1 MPTARA
7 TRNLAEYFTE
17 YISECT
23 YSKKLRP
30 ETIKSY
36 KIVFDHFSTMMPEV
50 TIPESLT
57 REMLNEFF
65 KRISTRERIVGRDTI
80 KTGLQDSTVKTYG
93 TKLST
98 FFTWLI
104 QQKTITE
111 NPLEHI
117 TLRHPQ
123 YKDKRALED
132 EEVRKIYSAI
142 VLHSKDALM
151 LKRDT
156 AMVSVLFFC
165 GLRLGEFISLQ
176 VTDVDFEKRLLTVR
190 SETSKSKRTRYVPIH
205 LTALLHLREYLK
217 ERNINRY
224 TTASLFVSYNED
236 NGLSRAGLKHW
247 VKRLIKLSGVKF
259 HLHRFRHCFA
269 TNLARNDIHLVK
281 ISKLM
286 GHTDIR
292 MTMAYLRSIDTEDME
307 ADINKLSI

>member
-1 MPTARA
+1 MKT
-7 TRNLAEYFTE
+7 LQQLFTE

-30 ETIKSY
+30 ATIRGY
-36 KIVFDHFSTMMPEV
+36 KITFDHFSTMMPEV
-50 TIPESLT
+50 TVPESLT

-65 KRISTRERIVGRDTI
+65 KRISTRERIVGKDTV
-80 KTGLQDSTVKTYG
+80 KVGLEDSTIKTYG
-93 TKLST
+93 TKLGT
-98 FFTWLI
+98 FFTWLV
-104 QQKTITE
+104 QQKIITE
-111 NPLEHI
+111 NPLEYI
-117 TLRHPQ
+117 KLRHPQ

-142 VLHSKDALM
+142 VLHSRDALM

-156 AMVSVLFFC
+156 AMVSVLLFC

-176 VTDVDFEKRLLTVR
+176 VMDVNIEKTMLAVR
-190 SETSKSKRTRYVPIH
+190 SETSKSKRMRYVPIH
-205 LTALLHLREYLK
+205 PTAVLHLREYIK
-217 ERNINRY
+217 ERNINGY
-224 TTASLFVSYNED
+224 TTGDLFVSTLED
-236 NGLSRAGLKHW
+236 KGLSRAGLKHW
-247 VKRLIKLSGVKF
+247 VQRLIKLSGVKF

-292 MTMAYLRSIDTEDME
+292 MTMAYLRSIDTEDLQ

>member
-1 MPTARA
+1 MPVARRP
-7 TRNLAEYFTE
+7 RNLQELFQE
-17 YISECT
+17 YINECE
-23 YSKKLRP
+23 YSKGLRP
-30 ETIKSY
+30 ETTKTY
-36 KIVFDHFSTMMPEV
+36 RIVFDHFSKMMPEV
-50 TIPESLT
+50 TTTELLT
-57 REMLNEFF
+57 RGMMNEFF

-80 KTGLQDSTVKTYG
+80 KTGLEDSTIKTYG

-104 QQKTITE
+104 QQKIIAE

-117 TLRHPQ
+117 KLRHPQ

-142 VLHSKDALM
+142 VLHSTDPLM

-156 AMVSVLFFC
+156 AMVSILFFC

-176 VTDVDFEKRLLTVR
+176 VTDVNMETRKLTVR
-190 SETSKSKRTRYVPIH
+190 SETSKSKRVRYIPLH
-205 LTALLHLREYLK
+205 PTALLHLREYIK
-217 ERNINRY
+217 ERNTNGYR
-224 TTASLFVSYNED
+224 TADLFVSWNED
-236 NGLSRAGLKHW
+236 KGLSRAGLKHW
-247 VKRLIKLSGVKF
+247 VQRLIKLSGVKF

-269 TNLARNDIHLVK
+269 TNLARNDTQLVK

-292 MTMAYLRSIDTEDME
+292 MTMAYLRSIDAGDLED
-307 ADINKLSI
+307 DINKLSI

>member
-1 MPTARA
+1 MPLVKKP
-7 TRNLAEYFTE
+7 RNLQELFNE
-17 YISECT
+17 YINECE
-23 YSKKLRP
+23 YSKGLRP
-30 ETIKSY
+30 ATIRGY

-50 TIPESLT
+50 TITESLT

-65 KRISTRERIVGRDTI
+65 KRISTRERIVGRDTKKI
-80 KTGLQDSTVKTYG
+80 GLEDSTVKTYG

-104 QQKTITE
+104 QQKIITE
-111 NPLEHI
+111 NPLEYI
-117 TLRHPQ
+117 KLRHPQ

-132 EEVRKIYSAI
+132 EEVRKIYAAI
-142 VLHSKDALM
+142 VLHPKDPLM

-156 AMVSVLFFC
+156 AMVSVLLFC

-176 VTDVDFEKRLLTVR
+176 VIDVDVEKTLLTVR

-205 LTALLHLREYLK
+205 PTALLHLKEYIK
-217 ERNINRY
+217 ERNINGYR
-224 TTASLFVSYNED
+224 TADLFVSYNED
-236 NGLSRAGLKHW
+236 KGLSRAGLKHW
-247 VKRLIKLSGVKF
+247 VQRLITLSGVKF

-269 TNLARNDIHLVK
+269 TNLAKKNVHLVK

-292 MTMAYLRSIDTEDME
+292 MTMVYLRSIDTEDMQ

>member
-1 MPTARA
+1 MGKT
-7 TRNLAEYFTE
+7 LQQLFTE
-17 YISECT
+17 YISECQH
-23 YSKKLRP
+23 SKKLRP

-65 KRISTRERIVGRDTI
+65 KRISTRERMVGRDTVKI
-80 KTGLQDSTVKTYG
+80 GLEDSTIKTYG

-104 QQKTITE
+104 QQRIIAE
-111 NPLEHI
+111 NPLQYI
-117 TLRHPQ
+117 KLRHPQ
-123 YKDKRALED
+123 YNDKRALED
-132 EEVRKIYSAI
+132 EEVRKIYAAI

-176 VTDVDFEKRLLTVR
+176 VMDVNFEDTQLTVR
-190 SETSKSKRTRYVPIH
+190 SETSKSKRTRYVPLNPIV
-205 LTALLHLREYLK
+205 LFHLREYIK
-217 ERNINRY
+217 ERNINGYR
-224 TTASLFVSYNED
+224 TSDLFVSCNED
-236 NGLSRAGLKHW
+236 KGLSRAGLKHW

-269 TNLARNDIHLVK
+269 TNLARHNIHLVK

-292 MTMAYLRSIDTEDME
+292 MTMAYLRSIDAGDLQE
-307 ADINKLSI
+307 DINKLSI

>member
-1 MPTARA
+1 MGKT
-7 TRNLAEYFTE
+7 LQQLFVE
-17 YISECT
+17 YISECQH
-23 YSKKLRP
+23 SKKLRP

-50 TIPESLT
+50 TTPESLT

-65 KRISTRERIVGRDTI
+65 KRISTRERIVGRDTV
-80 KTGLQDSTVKTYG
+80 KTGLEDSTIKTYG

-104 QQKTITE
+104 QQRIITE
-111 NPLEHI
+111 NPLQYI
-117 TLRHPQ
+117 KLRHPQ
-123 YKDKRALED
+123 YNDKRALED

-142 VLHSKDALM
+142 VLHSQNSLM

-156 AMVSVLFFC
+156 AMVSLLFFC

-176 VTDVDFEKRLLTVR
+176 VMDVDMAKRMLTVK
-190 SETSKSKRTRYVPIH
+190 SETSKSKRTRYIPIH
-205 LTALLHLREYLK
+205 PTALLHLREYLK
-217 ERNINRY
+217 ERNIHGYR
-224 TTASLFVSYNED
+224 TADLIISTLED
-236 NGLSRAGLKHW
+236 KGLSRAGLKHW
-247 VKRLIKLSGVKF
+247 VQRLIKLSGVKF

-269 TNLARNDIHLVK
+269 TNLARNDVQTVK

-292 MTMAYLRSIDTEDME
+292 MTMAYLRSIDAGDLQD
-307 ADINKLSI
+307 DINKLSI

>member
-1 MPTARA
+1 MPTNRV
-7 TRNLAEYFTE
+7 TKNLAEYFKE
-17 YISECT
+17 YISECQHT
-23 YSKKLRP
+23 KKLRP

-50 TIPESLT
+50 TITESLT

-65 KRISTRERIVGRDTI
+65 KRISLRERIVGKDTI
-80 KTGLQDSTVKTYG
+80 KVGLEDSTIKTYG
-93 TKLST
+93 TKLGT

-104 QQKTITE
+104 QQKIITE

-117 TLRHPQ
+117 KLRHPQ

-142 VLHSKDALM
+142 VLHSKDPLM

-156 AMVSVLFFC
+156 AMVSLLFFC

-176 VTDVDFEKRLLTVR
+176 VMDVDTEKGMLTVK
-190 SETSKSKRTRYVPIH
+190 SETSKSKRTRCIPINP
-205 LTALLHLREYLK
+205 TALFHLKEYIK
-217 ERNINRY
+217 ERNTNRY
-224 TTASLFVSYNED
+224 TTADLFVSCNED
-236 NGLSRAGLKHW
+236 KGLSRAGLKHW
-247 VKRLIKLSGVKF
+247 VKRLITLSGVKF

-269 TNLARNDIHLVK
+269 TNLARNDVSLIK

-292 MTMAYLRSIDTEDME
+292 MTMVYLRSIDTEDLQ

>member
-1 MPTARA
+1 MEKT
-7 TRNLAEYFTE
+7 LQQLFTD
-17 YISECT
+17 YIAECT

-50 TIPESLT
+50 TTTESLT

-65 KRISTRERIVGRDTI
+65 KRISTRERIVGRDTV
-80 KTGLQDSTVKTYG
+80 KVGLEDSTVKTYG

-104 QQKTITE
+104 QQRIITE
-111 NPLEHI
+111 NPLQYI
-117 TLRHPQ
+117 KLRHPQ

-142 VLHSKDALM
+142 VLHSKDSLM

-176 VTDVDFEKRLLTVR
+176 VTDVDLEKRLLTVR
-190 SETSKSKRTRYVPIH
+190 SETSKSKRTRHLFIH
-205 LTALLHLREYLK
+205 PTALLHLKEYIK

-224 TTASLFVSYNED
+224 TTADLFVSYNED
-236 NGLSRAGLKHW
+236 KGLSRAGLKHW
-247 VKRLIKLSGVKF
+247 VQRLIKLSGVKF

-269 TNLARNDIHLVK
+269 TNLARNDVHLVK

-292 MTMAYLRSIDTEDME
+292 MTMAYLRSIDAGDLQE
-307 ADINKLSI
+307 DINKLSI